1 MKHIDFEFG
10 GTTYALSFTA
20 ETLFELYDRFGVVD
34 DIIGATHIF
43 EPSAE
48 GWANCCWLAAKMAQQ
63 GELIAR
69 YMGHKPKSMLQA
81 EQLRTCATP
90 ATAAKLRTAVRAA
103 LEQGF
108 KREIEEPAADEPVN
122 LVLQEREAAK
132 KAIAQGVYELC
143 SWLARLRDCTTTPET
158 PSA

>member
-90 ATAAKLRTAVRAA
+90 NDAAQLRAVVRAA

-108 KREIEEPAADEPVN
+108 RREIDDDGEPEEIN
-122 LVLQEREAAK
+122 LILQEREATK
-132 KAIAQGVYELC
+132 KAIAQGVSELC
-143 SWLARLRDCTTTPET
+143 SWLERLRSSTTPPET